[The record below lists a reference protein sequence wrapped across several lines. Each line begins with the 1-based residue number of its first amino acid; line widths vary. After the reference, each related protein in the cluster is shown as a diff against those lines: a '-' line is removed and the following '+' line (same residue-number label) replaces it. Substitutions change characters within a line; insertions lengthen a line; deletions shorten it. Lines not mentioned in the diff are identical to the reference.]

1 MKKRPTAPATGKSD
15 DSGEPLGS
23 PLSCLLLTLVG
34 RLLFAQ
40 PAPTTNSCAAPQAL
54 RIADVGQRNVPF
66 CQEKRSMTKPPMRC
80 ILFDVGETL
89 WTRQDDATWYSFLSA
104 ANQRA
109 TTLLSTY
116 IADRSKSELDLNA
129 IIHDHIRSISY
140 NSMYEPDFAHATAE
154 ALHLSG
160 YSGIDDTV
168 GAALFEALRI
178 PIVGSR
184 ILFEDVLPTLHE
196 LRQRDFLLG
205 IVTNRYH
212 GGSAFLADLRELGLL
227 DYIASLY
234 IAISAD
240 LGIRKPHADIF
251 LHALN
256 ALDVRPKE
264 AVMVGDSLYAD
275 IYGAQQLGIFT
286 VWKPSLRTRAA
297 VQIASPDIIVGND
310 EILAYAR
317 AQGHSAHI
325 FHTITPDVIIEHISD
340 LLNLFL

>member
-1 MKKRPTAPATGKSD
+1 
-15 DSGEPLGS
+15 
-23 PLSCLLLTLVG
+23 
-34 RLLFAQ
+34 
-40 PAPTTNSCAAPQAL
+40 
-54 RIADVGQRNVPF
+54 
-66 CQEKRSMTKPPMRC
+66 MTKPPIRC

-89 WTRQDDATWYSFLSA
+89 WTRQDDATWRSFLSA

-109 TTLLSTY
+109 IALLSTY
-116 IADRSKSELDLNA
+116 TADPPPSELDLNA
-129 IIHDHIRSISY
+129 VVHDHIRSLSY
-140 NSMYEPDFAHATAE
+140 SSIYEPDFAHATAE
-154 ALHLSG
+154 ALHLLG
-160 YSGIDDTV
+160 YNGIDDSA

-178 PIVGSR
+178 PIAGSR

-205 IVTNRYH
+205 IVTNRH
-212 GGSAFLADLRELGLL
+212 HGSAPFLADLRELGLL
-227 DYIASLY
+227 DYLASPS

-240 LGIRKPHADIF
+240 LGVRKPHADIF

-256 ALDVRPKE
+256 ALDVRPEE

-275 IYGAQQLGIFT
+275 VYGAQQLGIFT

-297 VQIASPDIIVGND
+297 AQIALPDSIVGND

-317 AQGHSAHI
+317 TQGHSTHI
-325 FHTITPDVIIEHISD
+325 LRTITPDVIIEHTSD